1 MSTTSEKISFMDFML
16 SPSFLEFNN
25 VEHDKQPR
33 MNPIIEG
40 WDNNTLIS
48 NISKLNRELLRRDA
62 HGLDKT
68 PFSESNQELH
78 LQLYSLIM
86 YLKDR
91 LANEPS
97 N

>member
-1 MSTTSEKISFMDFML
+1 MSFSDFML
-16 SPSFLEFNN
+16 SPNFLAFNN

-33 MNPIIEG
+33 MNAIIEN
-40 WDNNTLIS
+40 WDNHTLIS

-62 HGLDKT
+62 HGIDQT
-68 PFSESNQELH
+68 PFSETNQELH

-86 YLKDR
+86 YLKER
-91 LANEPS
+91 LVTEPS